1 MDYNIGIERSRLEAR
16 SFYICRFI
24 SDRLK
29 TCNLCIILKLMK
41 RMGPMSKKIMLLLIG
56 GASLCLTR
64 RPDAY
69 FRIVKGMVKEWRK
82 INERNLRAAIKNLY
96 KSKMIDFKENE
107 DGTVLTVLTDQG
119 EKRILKYDIDK
130 IEIKRPSSWDK
141 LWRLVIFDIPENKK
155 IGRKAL
161 VAKLKEL
168 GFYPMQK
175 SVFIHPY
182 ECKDEIDFITEIF
195 ELSSYNR
202 FLRVK
207 DIDIDLD
214 LKNRFHLL

>member
-1 MDYNIGIERSRLEAR
+1 MR
-16 SFYICRFI
+16 
-24 SDRLK
+24 
-29 TCNLCIILKLMK
+29 KL
-41 RMGPMSKKIMLLLIG
+41 GPTSKKILLLLEG
-56 GASLCLTR
+56 GLALSLTR
-64 RPDAY
+64 RPDVY
-69 FRIVKGMVKEWRK
+69 FSIVKKMAKEWKK
-82 INERNLRAAIKNLY
+82 INERSLRDSIKRLY
-96 KSKMIDFKENE
+96 KSKMVDFRENQ
-107 DGTVLTVLTDQG
+107 DGTILTVLTDKG
-119 EKRILKYDIDK
+119 KKRILKYDIDK
-130 IEIKRPSSWDK
+130 IEIKKPNSWDK
-141 LWRLVIFDIPENKK
+141 LWRLVIFDIPEDNN

-175 SVFIHPY
+175 SVFIHPH

-195 ELSSYNR
+195 ELSPYVR